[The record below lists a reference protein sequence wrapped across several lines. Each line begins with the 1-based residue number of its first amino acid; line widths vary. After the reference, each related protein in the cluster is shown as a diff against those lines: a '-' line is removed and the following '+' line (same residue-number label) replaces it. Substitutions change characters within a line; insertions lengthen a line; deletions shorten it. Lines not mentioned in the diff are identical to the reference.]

1 MNEIPLATPQ
11 PKPKPAEEEK
21 VARSRRLKP
30 LLPPAVLQPTPMPP
44 VIAKE
49 TTVEALKTTE
59 QVLSSLS
66 APRGDDRLDAV
77 TAEDFFS
84 APAEDAAP
92 VEPASGAPAPV
103 QAEPPMASLP
113 VQTTQPIAPLPVQ
126 PSQSIAPLPVQP
138 SQSIAPLPVQP
149 VQPITPLP
157 VQPVQP
163 IAPLPSQNML
173 PTQPITP
180 RSIPEICP
188 LSPSTPNAAS
198 HPFTPSPVS
207 PMPFMPSDTSSTMS
221 REVHVSYGSHCLLTH
236 VPHTNL
242 DALSLS
248 SFSGPLTQGR
258 QKEKVVQWLETQK
271 RESTRFWRFTCSD
284 RWRLEAALEHPP
296 DPGGKQRRGGTQSQL
311 LHA

>member
-126 PSQSIAPLPVQP
+126 PSQ
-138 SQSIAPLPVQP
+138 
-149 VQPITPLP
+149 PIT
-157 VQPVQP
+157 
-163 IAPLPSQNML
+163 PLPSQNML

-198 HPFTPSPVS
+198 HPFTPSPV
-207 PMPFMPSDTSSTMS
+207 
-221 REVHVSYGSHCLLTH
+221 
-236 VPHTNL
+236 
-242 DALSLS
+242 
-248 SFSGPLTQGR
+248 
-258 QKEKVVQWLETQK
+258 
-271 RESTRFWRFTCSD
+271 
-284 RWRLEAALEHPP
+284 
-296 DPGGKQRRGGTQSQL
+296 
-311 LHA
+311 

>member
-1 MNEIPLATPQ
+1 M
-11 PKPKPAEEEK
+11 
-21 VARSRRLKP
+21 ARSRRLKP

-126 PSQSIAPLPVQP
+126 PSQ
-138 SQSIAPLPVQP
+138 
-149 VQPITPLP
+149 PITPLP
-157 VQPVQP
+157 VQPSQP
-163 IAPLPSQNML
+163 ITPLPSQNML

-296 DPGGKQRRGGTQSQL
+296 DPGGKQRRSGTQSQL

>member
-1 MNEIPLATPQ
+1 M
-11 PKPKPAEEEK
+11 
-21 VARSRRLKP
+21 
-30 LLPPAVLQPTPMPP
+30 
-44 VIAKE
+44 
-49 TTVEALKTTE
+49 EALKTTE

-113 VQTTQPIAPLPVQ
+113 VQTTQSIAPLPVQPVQPIAPLPVQ

-149 VQPITPLP
+149 SQPITPLPVQPSQPITPLP

-163 IAPLPSQNML
+163 ITPLPSQNML

-296 DPGGKQRRGGTQSQL
+296 DPGGKQRRSGTQSQL

>member
-126 PSQSIAPLPVQP
+126 PSQSIA
-138 SQSIAPLPVQP
+138 
-149 VQPITPLP
+149 PLP

>member
-126 PSQSIAPLPVQP
+126 PSQP
-138 SQSIAPLPVQP
+138 IAPLPVQP

-157 VQPVQP
+157 VQPSQP
-163 IAPLPSQNML
+163 ITPLPSQNML

-207 PMPFMPSDTSSTMS
+207 PMPFMPSDTSPTMS

>member
-1 MNEIPLATPQ
+1 M
-11 PKPKPAEEEK
+11 
-21 VARSRRLKP
+21 
-30 LLPPAVLQPTPMPP
+30 
-44 VIAKE
+44 
-49 TTVEALKTTE
+49 EALKTTE

-126 PSQSIAPLPVQP
+126 PSQP
-138 SQSIAPLPVQP
+138 IAPLPVQP
-149 VQPITPLP
+149 VQPITPLPVQPSQPITPLP

-207 PMPFMPSDTSSTMS
+207 PMPFMPSDTSPTMS

>member
-1 MNEIPLATPQ
+1 M
-11 PKPKPAEEEK
+11 
-21 VARSRRLKP
+21 ARSRRLKP

-84 APAEDAAP
+84 APAEEAAP
-92 VEPASGAPAPV
+92 AEPASGAPAPV
-103 QAEPPMASLP
+103 RTEPPMASLP
-113 VQTTQPIAPLPVQ
+113 VQSMASLPVQ
-126 PSQSIAPLPVQP
+126 SMASL
-138 SQSIAPLPVQP
+138 P

-157 VQPVQP
+157 TQ
-163 IAPLPSQNML
+163 
-173 PTQPITP
+173 TQPITP
-180 RSIPEICP
+180 LPTQTMLPTQSITPRSLPEIRP

-207 PMPFMPSDTSSTMS
+207 PMPFMPSDASPTMS

-242 DALSLS
+242 DVLSLS
-248 SFSGPLTQGR
+248 SFGGPLTQGK

-271 RESTRFWRFTCSD
+271 RESSRFWRFTCSD
-284 RWRLEAALEHPP
+284 R
-296 DPGGKQRRGGTQSQL
+296 
-311 LHA
+311 

>member
-1 MNEIPLATPQ
+1 M
-11 PKPKPAEEEK
+11 
-21 VARSRRLKP
+21 ARSRRLKP

-103 QAEPPMASLP
+103 QAEPPMTSLP
-113 VQTTQPIAPLPVQ
+113 VQTT
-126 PSQSIAPLPVQP
+126 
-138 SQSIAPLPVQP
+138 
-149 VQPITPLP
+149 QPITPLP